1 MFRRL
6 HEPSVGITITLDGLP
21 LQAMVGETV
30 AAVIVASGNPAC
42 RQTPVSGAARAP
54 FCMMG
59 ACFDCLVEIDGI
71 PNRQGCLVEVRDG
84 MAVRRQSRPT
94 PVSP

>member
-6 HEPSVGITITLDGLP
+6 HEPPAGVTITLDGLP
-21 LQAMVGETV
+21 LRAAEGDTV
-30 AAVIVASGNPAC
+30 AAVILATANPAC
-42 RQTPVSGAARAP
+42 RQTPESGSDRAP

-71 PNRQGCLVEVRDG
+71 PNRQGCLVEVREG
-84 MAVRRQSRPT
+84 MTVRRQCHD
-94 PVSP
+94 